1 MKGPFG
7 EVTVSNITSHPG
19 KGIGGMSDADLKR
32 VLTQGIGRDGRKLKP
47 PMARQEYFAK
57 MTDTDLNSLVGWVRT
72 IPPLE

>member
-1 MKGPFG
+1 
-7 EVTVSNITSHPG
+7 
-19 KGIGGMSDADLKR
+19 MSDADVKR

-57 MTDTDLNSLVGWVRT
+57 MTDGDLNALIAWVRT